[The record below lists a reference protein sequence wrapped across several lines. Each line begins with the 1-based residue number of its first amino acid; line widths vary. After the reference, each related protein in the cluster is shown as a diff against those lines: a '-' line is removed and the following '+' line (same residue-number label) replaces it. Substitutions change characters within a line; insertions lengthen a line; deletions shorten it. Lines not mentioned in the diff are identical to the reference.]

1 MQIKLNS
8 IFVNDQAKALTFYT
22 DTLGFV
28 KKNDIDLG
36 EYRWLTVSETDDG
49 NMELLLEPNAH
60 PAALTFQ
67 QAIYTDGI
75 PATMLFTEDIKQDYQ
90 NLVAKGVS
98 FKGEPSNDGGPWIA
112 TFDDNCGNWIQL
124 VQL

>member
-1 MQIKLNS
+1 MQIKLS
-8 IFVNDQAKALTFYT
+8 GIFVNDQAQALAFYT

-36 EYRWLTVSETDDG
+36 EYRWLTVSEAKAEDL
-49 NMELLLEPNAH
+49 ELLLEPNAH
-60 PAALTFQ
+60 PAALAFQ
-67 QAIYTDGI
+67 KAIYAEGI

-90 NLVAKGVS
+90 DLVAKGVS

-112 TFDDNCGNWIQL
+112 TFDDSCGNWIQL